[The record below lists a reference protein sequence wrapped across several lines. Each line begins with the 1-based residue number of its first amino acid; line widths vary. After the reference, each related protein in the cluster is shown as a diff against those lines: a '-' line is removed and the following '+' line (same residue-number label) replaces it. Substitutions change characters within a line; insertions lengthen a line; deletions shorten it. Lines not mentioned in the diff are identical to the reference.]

1 MEKQSKK
8 DIILEIIRF
17 LIVGG
22 IATLCD
28 YAVFYLFNLVILKN
42 LDKNLNLVIATA
54 LGFLTGLIVN
64 WFLQKF
70 VYRYITDNETK
81 SKWVFVKFVI
91 VSLIGLGLTELGI
104 NLASPLY
111 GKYTWEIIVKFDPVK
126 LFFKC
131 LMTGI
136 VLVWN
141 YIARKLFVFKTKK
154 VVIEDTTEET
164 IEDERKD

>member
-1 MEKQSKK
+1 MEKQTKK
-8 DIILEIIRF
+8 DIFLEIIRF

-28 YAVFYLFNLVILKN
+28 YAVFYLFNLVILKGLN
-42 LDKNLNLVIATA
+42 DSANLVIATA
-54 LGFLTGLIVN
+54 LGFLTGLLVN

-70 VYRYITDNETK
+70 VYSYITDNETK
-81 SKWVFVKFVI
+81 SKKVFIKFVI
-91 VSLIGLGLTELGI
+91 VSLIGLGITELGMY
-104 NLASPLY
+104 LASPLY
-111 GKYTWEIIVKFDPVK
+111 GKYVWTIIVSFDPVK
-126 LFFKC
+126 LFFKL

-154 VVIEDTTEET
+154 AVELDAASET
-164 IEDERKD
+164 NGE